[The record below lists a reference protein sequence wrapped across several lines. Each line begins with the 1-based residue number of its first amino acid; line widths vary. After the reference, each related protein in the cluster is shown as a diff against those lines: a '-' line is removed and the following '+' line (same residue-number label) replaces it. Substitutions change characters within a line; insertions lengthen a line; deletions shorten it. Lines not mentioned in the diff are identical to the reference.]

1 MNPFISTAWLWVI
14 RGWGGGGDFSLVKKK
29 IPGSPWS
36 EVPFTNLNMRDR
48 ASANYVLK

>member
-1 MNPFISTAWLWVI
+1 M
-14 RGWGGGGDFSLVKKK
+14 KK

-48 ASANYVLK
+48 ASANYVFTSFYGQALFLEFSNLKVSKFLSL